1 MMPAARLRAVNDN
14 ALERAPLREQP
25 ARLQAAMHC
34 IVLFGAA
41 HDNHHQPTGCQPA
54 HKRDRMN
61 FKRRLRMLCALAKAR
76 NFLSRLNALQT
87 AHLECEERRRG
98 NNGKTIGDRHR
109 KIQSVQTG
117 KLQAPV

>member
-41 HDNHHQPTGCQPA
+41 HDNHHAANQPISET
-54 HKRDRMN
+54 
-61 FKRRLRMLCALAKAR
+61 
-76 NFLSRLNALQT
+76 T
-87 AHLECEERRRG
+87 
-98 NNGKTIGDRHR
+98 
-109 KIQSVQTG
+109 
-117 KLQAPV
+117 